1 MTTPR
6 SDEEEQLR
14 TTLWVVAASGAVLT
28 IAAPFV
34 LGRPGVL
41 GVAFGASIAVLNL
54 WVLARVVRSLLA
66 GAGLPW
72 VVLGGLK
79 LLALLA
85 LVALLLKLEVT
96 TLLPLGFGYAALPLG
111 IVLSQLRGRPPAARQ
126 LTSPDIAGR
135 VQRDSR
141 PES

>member
-6 SDEEEQLR
+6 SDEEQQLR
-14 TTLWVVAASGAVLT
+14 TTLWAVASSGAVLT
-28 IAAPFV
+28 LVAPLV
-34 LGRPGVL
+34 LGQAGML
-41 GVAFGASIAVLNL
+41 GVAFGAAIAVLNL

-79 LLALLA
+79 LVALLA

-111 IVLSQLRGRPPAARQ
+111 IVLSQLRGGPPASRQ